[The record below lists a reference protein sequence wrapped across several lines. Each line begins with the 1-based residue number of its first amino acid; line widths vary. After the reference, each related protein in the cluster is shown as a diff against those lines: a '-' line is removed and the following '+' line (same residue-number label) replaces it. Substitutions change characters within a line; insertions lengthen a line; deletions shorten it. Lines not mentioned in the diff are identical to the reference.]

1 MRSAASIPAPERL
14 AEAAGLSWAL
24 GTALFTAVYFVLYLA
39 RVPAAATIALALII
53 AVTVMVVGLR
63 RLGTVRATTARIR
76 SVKSRRCGD
85 ERDISG
91 GAGVSPVPG
100 LTLGRASSAASA
112 TRSQA
117 DKSQP
122 LGTETGTGATTSFK
136 AVIVL
141 CCGICVVQIAVA
153 LWVATNSLLRHDDAW
168 TVWAWKARMFA
179 LGDLPPD
186 YFTSHNW
193 TAHPDYPLNL
203 SLVES
208 VFFRLPD
215 PAGLTLASVVA
226 TVYLV
231 ALLLLFYAGLAR
243 LHGRAVAALA
253 VGALALVPAL
263 PHFAGYG
270 YADVPLATYGS
281 AAALYLLLWWRQ
293 RCPTDLA
300 LMGLLAG
307 GAIWTKKEGLPIT
320 LILLCAAAVSC
331 VCWEGIRPLKRR
343 LRPWLASVLATVAL
357 PLPWLVFTRIVRP
370 QGSDFWPITPAT
382 FVGHADRLPTI
393 LGYFLQEAASLDDWS
408 LLWIVAPV
416 VVALALALRR
426 LRLPTLVLLLMF
438 LIQLGVYLV
447 SYMFSYWTP
456 YTLHIGSSLNRLVLQ
471 TVPLALLITVDTVC
485 SLAHAEAPWAM
496 SQTRGHGRLAN
507 HTDHGRSG
515 T

>member
-1 MRSAASIPAPERL
+1 VRSAVCTSTPKGLTPKGLTPKGLTPERL

-39 RVPAAATIALALII
+39 RVPATATIALALIM
-53 AVTVMVVGLR
+53 AVTVVVVGLR
-63 RLGTVRATTARIR
+63 RLGTVRETTARAWPAAEEAT
-76 SVKSRRCGD
+76 SVR
-85 ERDISG
+85 
-91 GAGVSPVPG
+91 PV
-100 LTLGRASSAASA
+100 
-112 TRSQA
+112 
-117 DKSQP
+117 
-122 LGTETGTGATTSFK
+122 
-136 AVIVL
+136 VL
-141 CCGICVVQIAVA
+141 LCHGICVVQVAVA

-179 LGDLPPD
+179 LGNLPPD

-203 SLVES
+203 PLVES

-231 ALLLLFYAGLAR
+231 ALLLLFYTGLAR
-243 LHGRAVAALA
+243 LHGRAIAALA

-270 YADVPLATYGS
+270 YADVPLAMYGG
-281 AAALYLLLWWRQ
+281 AAALYLLLWWRH
-293 RCPTDLA
+293 RCPIDLV
-300 LMGLLAG
+300 LMGLLGG
-307 GAIWTKKEGLPIT
+307 GAIWTKKEGLPVA

-331 VCWEGIRPLKRR
+331 VYWEGGRPLTQR

-370 QGSDFWPITPAT
+370 QGSDFWPITLAT
-382 FVGHADRLPTI
+382 FAGHIDRLPTV
-393 LGYFLQEAASLDDWS
+393 LGYFLQETLSLDDWS
-408 LLWIVAPV
+408 LLWIVALV
-416 VVALALALRR
+416 VVSLALAVRR
-426 LRLPTLVLLLMF
+426 LPLPTLVLLLMF

-447 SYMFSYWTP
+447 SYVFSYWTP

-471 TVPLALLITVDTVC
+471 TVPLALLITVDAVC
-485 SLAHAEAPWAM
+485 SLVPVKATTATTASLPALD
-496 SQTRGHGRLAN
+496 SLN
-507 HTDHGRSG
+507 
-515 T
+515 

>member
-1 MRSAASIPAPERL
+1 M
-14 AEAAGLSWAL
+14 
-24 GTALFTAVYFVLYLA
+24 YFVLYLA
-39 RVPAAATIALALII
+39 RVPAAATIVLALIM

-63 RLGTVRATTARIR
+63 RLGTVRATTARIGDG
-76 SVKSRRCGD
+76 VK
-85 ERDISG
+85 
-91 GAGVSPVPG
+91 AG
-100 LTLGRASSAASA
+100 
-112 TRSQA
+112 
-117 DKSQP
+117 
-122 LGTETGTGATTSFK
+122 TGTGASISVK

-141 CCGICVVQIAVA
+141 CCGTCVVQIAVA
-153 LWVATNSLLRHDDAW
+153 LWVATHSLLRHDDAW

-231 ALLLLFYAGLAR
+231 ALLLLFYAGLTR
-243 LHGRAVAALA
+243 LHGGAIAALA

-270 YADVPLATYGS
+270 YADVPLAMYGG

-293 RCPTDLA
+293 RCPADLV

-307 GAIWTKKEGLPIT
+307 GAIWTKKEGLPIA

-331 VCWEGIRPLKRR
+331 IYWEGGQPLKQR
-343 LRPWLASVLATVAL
+343 LRPWLASLLATVAL
-357 PLPWLVFTRIVRP
+357 PLPWLVFARIVRP
-370 QGSDFWPITPAT
+370 QGSDFWPVTLAT
-382 FVGHADRLPTI
+382 FIGHADRLPTI
-393 LGYFLQEAASLDDWS
+393 LGYVLQETLSLNDWS
-408 LLWIVAPV
+408 LLWIVAPA

-426 LRLPTLVLLLMF
+426 LRLPTLVLLLIF
-438 LIQLGVYLV
+438 LVQFGVYLV
-447 SYMFSYWTP
+447 SYVFSYWMP
-456 YTLHIGSSLNRLVLQ
+456 YTLHIGSSLNRLVLH
-471 TVPLALLITVDTVC
+471 TVPLALLITVDAVC
-485 SLAHAEAPWAM
+485 SLARAEAPHATTATTATTAATA
-496 SQTRGHGRLAN
+496 SLPAL
-507 HTDHGRSG
+507 DSFD
-515 T
+515 

>member
-1 MRSAASIPAPERL
+1 MRSAPSIPAPERL

-39 RVPAAATIALALII
+39 RVPAAAAIALALII

-63 RLGTVRATTARIR
+63 RLGAVRATTARLG

-91 GAGVSPVPG
+91 SAGVSPVPG

-117 DKSQP
+117 DNSQP
-122 LGTETGTGATTSFK
+122 LGAGTGTGISVRP
-136 AVIVL
+136 VIVL
-141 CCGICVVQIAVA
+141 CCGICVVQITVA

-243 LHGRAVAALA
+243 LHGRAIAALA

-270 YADVPLATYGS
+270 YADVPLAMYDG

-293 RCPTDLA
+293 RCPTDLV

-307 GAIWTKKEGLPIT
+307 GAIWTKKEGLPIA
-320 LILLCAAAVSC
+320 LILLGAAAVSC
-331 VCWEGIRPLKRR
+331 LCRDGAQPFGRRP
-343 LRPWLASVLATVAL
+343 RPWLASVLATVAL

-370 QGSDFWPITPAT
+370 QGSDFWPITLAT
-382 FVGHADRLPTI
+382 FVDHADRLPTI

-447 SYMFSYWTP
+447 SYVFSYWTP
-456 YTLHIGSSLNRLVLQ
+456 YTLHIGSSLNRLMLQ
-471 TVPLALLITVDTVC
+471 TAPLALLITVDAVC
-485 SLAHAEAPWAM
+485 SLAPAKEA
-496 SQTRGHGRLAN
+496 
-507 HTDHGRSG
+507 HTTTAATTSLPALDSFN
-515 T
+515 